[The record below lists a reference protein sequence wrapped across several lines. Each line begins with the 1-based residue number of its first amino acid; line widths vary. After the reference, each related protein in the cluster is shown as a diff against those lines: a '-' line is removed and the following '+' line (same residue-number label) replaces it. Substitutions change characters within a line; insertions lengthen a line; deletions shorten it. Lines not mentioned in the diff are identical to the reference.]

1 MRFGNTAAHYNAK
14 ITNFA
19 QVGNADIY
27 QVISYMT
34 TLHVEKGGFVVPLG
48 KPQVEVPT
56 SRLKDKLATLSIFG
70 IEISKTATSYAD
82 FCGQMQTMEASFIE
96 SLKL

>member
-1 MRFGNTAAHYNAK
+1 M
-14 ITNFA
+14 
-19 QVGNADIY
+19 GNADIY

-70 IEISKTATSYAD
+70 IEISKTATPYAD
-82 FCGQMQTMEASFIE
+82 FCGQMKEREATFIE